1 MPVES
6 KVMQHVKSILK
17 QFGNKYIDNDN
28 LKRTKIIED
37 LDKYDKELMQALLSD
52 KLIHDTYTEKILN
65 IEVFKLNQFIEMFEY
80 KEFWQDSFT
89 QYSNRIGLANDGKF
103 IDDSSDVVLNFP
115 YKDSVLK
122 AGMTKEDSDPDVG
135 VDEPFLN
142 ETLARNEIS
151 ELFEPKI
158 LINAKRY
165 NKDGEHNATKFND
178 EDNLV
183 IKGNNLIT
191 LHSIKKR
198 YREKIKLIY
207 IDVPYNTGNDS
218 FKYNDNFN
226 HSTWLTFI
234 KNRLEIAKDLLSD
247 DGIITIQCDD
257 NEQAYLKV
265 LMDEVFGKNNF
276 VNTIAVKM
284 TPSSGQKRRFANIK
298 FIKNKEFIT
307 VYKKSTISI
316 HPIIDPTYE
325 YDSHYSI
332 YLTSN
337 SSMTLKKKLY
347 DMFGRNIGEK
357 EYLSS
362 PKVKEFIIKNSSN
375 IFRTHQP
382 SKWAQKNFNNNI
394 NTEEYYSG
402 IKKVFNS
409 DRTKYELLK
418 INSNGKLERLEP
430 LSWKLTDD
438 KLNVGTLR
446 GDFLNVNYEG
456 DMGNINK
463 EGNTGFGQ
471 GQKPERLLKD
481 IIKSCTNENDIVL
494 DFFMGSGTT
503 QAVAMKM
510 HRRFIGIEQ
519 MDYINSVSVPRLQK
533 VIEGEQGGISKDVN
547 WQDGGS
553 FVYAELME
561 KNQIFLKDLQKAT
574 TIDELNNVY
583 QRMKKDADFDFR
595 VDLDKYE
602 NELKRNP
609 LSFTDQK
616 KLLIKM
622 LDKNQLYYNEA
633 NIDDADVK
641 SLISNNDYAFNKSFY
656 SGKESD

>member
-6 KVMQHVKSILK
+6 KIMQHVKSVLE
-17 QFGNKYIDNDN
+17 QFGNKYIENNN
-28 LKRTKIIED
+28 LKRTKVIDD

-52 KLIHDTYTEKILN
+52 KLIYDTYTEKILN

-89 QYSNRIGLANDGKF
+89 RYSNRIGLANDGKF
-103 IDDSSDVVLNFP
+103 IEDSSDIVLDFP

-122 AGMTKEDSDPDVG
+122 AGMTKEDVDPDVG

-151 ELFEPKI
+151 ELLEPKI

-165 NKDGEHNATKFND
+165 DKSGEHDITEFNAD
-178 EDNLV
+178 DNLI
-183 IKGNNLIT
+183 IKGNNLIA
-191 LHSIKKR
+191 LYSILKK
-198 YREKIKLIY
+198 YAGKIKLIY
-207 IDVPYNTGNDS
+207 LDPPFNTGEDS
-218 FKYNDNFN
+218 FGYNDNFTR
-226 HSTWLTFI
+226 SAWLTFM
-234 KNRLEIAKDLLSD
+234 KNRLEIAKELLSENGLIFVQID
-247 DGIITIQCDD
+247 VSRTNSKRIQGTTM
-257 NEQAYLKV
+257 EPYLHV
-265 LMDEVFGKNNF
+265 LMDSIFGARNYIATLDWKKKKQPSFLSRVATVLDHIIIFGKNESNIKQLSISKTTDKTKRIDN
-276 VNTIAVKM
+276 VTN
-284 TPSSGQKRRFANIK
+284 PSSTRKVKAGIRYMGKENSLVIK
-298 FIKNKEFIT
+298 AGKYTSKSMSVIYDRDVVIKNGRTQNSVNIT
-307 VYKKSTISI
+307 A
-316 HPIIDPTYE
+316 
-325 YDSHYSI
+325 
-332 YLTSN
+332 N
-337 SSMTLKKKLY
+337 W
-347 DMFGRNIGEK
+347 
-357 EYLSS
+357 
-362 PKVKEFIIKNSSN
+362 
-375 IFRTHQP
+375 RTGQ
-382 SKWAQKNFNNNI
+382 
-394 NTEEYYSG
+394 
-402 IKKVFNS
+402 
-409 DRTKYELLK
+409 D
-418 INSNGKLERLEP
+418 
-430 LSWKLTDD
+430 
-438 KLNVGTLR
+438 
-446 GDFLNVNYEG
+446 
-456 DMGNINK
+456 NINK
-463 EGNTGFGQ
+463 YCDEDLIYINSSKTLRRLISEEEAEKNKSITDLLLDWGQNQDGTKEIKELFGRKIFSTP
-471 GQKPERLLKD
+471 KPEKLLSN
-481 IIKSCTNENDIVL
+481 IIKASTNESDIVL
-494 DFFMGSGTT
+494 DFFMGSATT

-547 WQDGGS
+547 WQGGGS
-553 FVYAELME
+553 FVYTELME

-602 NELKRNP
+602 NELKRNT

-641 SLISNNDYAFNKSFY
+641 SLISNNDYEFNKSFY